1 MRPINRDRRKYIG
14 YIGYIYIYIRGQILP
29 LHYIRYFLYTLTADI
44 LLAGSELPLVKHKVY
59 IIHTVGIEWW
69 GENTASID
77 DIEECTKQLEKIRVG
92 QLSKT
97 RFFLYLNLNRINI
110 IFLSHM

>member
-69 GENTASID
+69 G
-77 DIEECTKQLEKIRVG
+77 KILPVSMTLKNA
-92 QLSKT
+92 QNSWKK
-97 RFFLYLNLNRINI
+97 
-110 IFLSHM
+110 SA